1 MSTWTLEN
9 DGSIVFIHPTID
21 GLFAVAA
28 YVQLTMAIW
37 AQVSKAFVARIKFET
52 NVYDCSFENS

>member
-28 YVQLTMAIW
+28 YAQLTMAIW
-37 AQVSKAFVARIKFET
+37 AQVSIAFVARI
-52 NVYDCSFENS
+52 